1 MRLVIERACDVPGI
15 PSSRLLRQWAK
26 AVLNTRKPDAEVHLR
41 IVDECEMQALNR
53 EYRGKDMP
61 TNVLSFPAE
70 LPAGVPL
77 PLLGDIAICA
87 DVVNRE
93 AQAQSKS
100 PQAHWAHM
108 LVHGLLHL
116 LGYDHQRDDEAQA
129 METLETGILHTL
141 DFASP
146 YE

>member
-1 MRLVIERACDVPGI
+1 MKLVIERACKAPGI
-15 PSSRLLRQWAK
+15 PSDKLLRHWAR
-26 AVLNTRKPDAEVHLR
+26 AVLDTRQPKAEVHLR
-41 IVDECEMQALNR
+41 IVDEHEMQALNR
-53 EYRGKDMP
+53 QYRGKDTP

-87 DVVNRE
+87 PVVLAE
-93 AQAQSKS
+93 ADKQQK
-100 PQAHWAHM
+100 PLQAHWAHM
-108 LVHGLLHL
+108 LVHGILHL
-116 LGYDHQRDDEAQA
+116 LDFDHQHEDEAHI
-129 METLETGILHTL
+129 MESLEIAILGAL